1 MSQDIIIVTGA
12 ILAQPDTFDELQR
25 ISLAHVHR
33 SRTEPGCLS
42 HGVAVDSDNPLRLVF
57 HEEWA
62 DETAL
67 LTHFAVP
74 ESRTFAAEAARLA
87 AEKPAIAIWRSAP
100 SPLMTRF

>member
-12 ILAQPDTFDELQR
+12 ILARPETFDELQR

-33 SRTEPGCLS
+33 SRAEPGCRS
-42 HGVAVDSDNPLRLVF
+42 HGVAVDCDNVLRLVF

-62 DETAL
+62 DEAAL
-67 LTHFAVP
+67 LAHFAVP
-74 ESRTFAAEAARLA
+74 ESRAFAADAARLG
-87 AEKPAIAIWRSAP
+87 AEKPAIAIWRSVP